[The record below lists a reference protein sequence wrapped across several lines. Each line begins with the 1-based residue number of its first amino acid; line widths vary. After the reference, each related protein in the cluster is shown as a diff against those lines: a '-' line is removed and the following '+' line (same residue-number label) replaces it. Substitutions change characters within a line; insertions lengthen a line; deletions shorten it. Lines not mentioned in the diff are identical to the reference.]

1 MREEF
6 AVEHHFVKLDFTK
19 VEKESLSVYLQRR
32 MTKRN
37 PLLGASDLGEQLG
50 VSRPRAYAI
59 QKQLEKKGVL
69 HNDKGQGFHLTGKGE
84 VILDS
89 LQHRWKV
96 LETYFFTDVGL
107 KLEKASEEAMNIL
120 LHISEEF
127 LEKICEKLDIP
138 SFCPHHQRIPLH

>member
-1 MREEF
+1 M
-6 AVEHHFVKLDFTK
+6 EHHFVRLDFTK
-19 VEKESLSVYLQRR
+19 VEKESLAVYLRRR
-32 MTKRN
+32 MANRN
-37 PLLGASDLGEQLG
+37 LLLGASDLGEHLG

-59 QKQLEKKGVL
+59 QKQLENKGVL

-84 VILDS
+84 EILDS

-107 KLEKASEEAMNIL
+107 ELEKASDEAMNIL

-127 LEKICEKLDIP
+127 LEKICEKIDIP